1 MKLQEKNVW
10 QSFKDHWKQFGHQAV
25 SLNPDGGSEFEFQLS
40 LCVLRVWT
48 GQKSAGQNGSE
59 PRRVWRRRGGAS
71 LSRSRNT
78 WGGEL
83 RRKRRR
89 GGRKQELR
97 RKRRRG
103 NQALTAAGTPT
114 STTQREWEDKS
125 LLLYRK
131 FLRCCNSKLQ
141 WDKISLFINVLV
153 NTHDYVEQ
161 IWSQTA
167 EYSSQVSE
175 TAKNMFAVWTR
186 FGLWWVTLISALHL
200 EICL

>member
-10 QSFKDHWKQFGHQAV
+10 QLFKDHWKQFGHQAV

-141 WDKISLFINVLV
+141 WDKISLF
-153 NTHDYVEQ
+153 THDYVEQ

-175 TAKNMFAVWTR
+175 TAKIRRKREKRDKYVCC
-186 FGLWWVTLISALHL
+186 VD
-200 EICL
+200 

>member
-10 QSFKDHWKQFGHQAV
+10 QSFKDHWKQFGRQAV
-25 SLNPDGGSEFEFQLS
+25 SLNPDGGSEFESQLS

-103 NQALTAAGTPT
+103 NQALMAAGTPT

-125 LLLYRK
+125 LSRTESFWDAAIPNCSETRFHFLLT
-131 FLRCCNSKLQ
+131 
-141 WDKISLFINVLV
+141 SLLIRMSMLNKSALKQQ
-153 NTHDYVEQ
+153 N
-161 IWSQTA
+161 I
-167 EYSSQVSE
+167 QVSE
-175 TAKNMFAVWTR
+175 TAKIRRKREKRDKYVCC
-186 FGLWWVTLISALHL
+186 VD
-200 EICL
+200 